1 MINLNAPLLGLF
13 FCLFLSSCKNDFDKE
28 GRLHIESLTS
38 STGTLKFTPML
49 RSDSASVLSF
59 IPDTFFY
66 DGKPFTGA
74 VVRYADE
81 SKLQLEGH
89 MKNGLMDSTWSY
101 YYLSGGL
108 RMKGN
113 YRSGW
118 DIGRNGPATMAM
130 AKKIEKVGD
139 PYGFM
144 LSRIEYYDN
153 GQLKSLQQVKH
164 PDYGSRMRRMQWNR
178 KGELYYIYVE
188 DSILKRFS
196 TDETEKVGEDLFI
209 E

>member
-1 MINLNAPLLGLF
+1 MINLNAQLLGLF

-38 STGTLKFTPML
+38 SSGTLKFTPML

-81 SKLQLEGH
+81 SKLQLEGR

-118 DIGRNGPATMAM
+118 DIGKWTSYYGYGK
-130 AKKIEKVGD
+130 KKIEKVYD

-178 KGELYYIYVE
+178 KGELDYIYVE

-196 TDETEKVGEDLFI
+196 TDETEKVGEDLFM